1 MSDERT
7 RDVLAPSEIHPSVA
21 EKVASKSEL
30 VEAAR
35 SAIADNAVV
44 ILGMKQNPFPR
55 KARRL
60 LDGAQIPYMYLEWGS
75 YASMWKE
82 RLELKMWTGWKTF
95 PMIFVCGQFIGGFT
109 ELEALHQSGAL
120 AEMLAKQA
128 AA

>member
-1 MSDERT
+1 MTEDQN
-7 RDVLAPSEIHPSVA
+7 RDVLRPAEVHPSVA
-21 EKVASKSEL
+21 AKVATKSEL

-44 ILGMKQNPFPR
+44 VLGMRQNPFPR
-55 KARRL
+55 KARKL

-75 YASMWKE
+75 YGSMWKE

-109 ELEALHQSGAL
+109 ELEKLHESGEL
-120 AEMLAKQA
+120 SEMLAKEA